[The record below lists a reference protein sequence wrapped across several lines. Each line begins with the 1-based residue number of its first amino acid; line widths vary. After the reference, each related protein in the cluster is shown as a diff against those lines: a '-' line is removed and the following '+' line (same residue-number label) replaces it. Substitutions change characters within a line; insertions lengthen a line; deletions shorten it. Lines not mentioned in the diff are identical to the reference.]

1 MEALLKAALTLLCLS
16 LSALSWAGPATVPS
30 AIAQSKPKVPGLEEP
45 EGKRK
50 PRPPPDSRSQRCTT
64 DCQRSMV
71 RCIDRCGQEDAECA
85 TRCGQALTSCSERC

>member
-1 MEALLKAALTLLCLS
+1 MEALLKSALTLLCLS
-16 LSALSWAGPATVPS
+16 LSALSWPAL
-30 AIAQSKPKVPGLEEP
+30 AQSNPKVPGLEEP

-50 PRPPPDSRSQRCTT
+50 PRPPPDSKSQRCTN

-85 TRCGQALTSCSERC
+85 TRCGHELLSCSEKC